1 MPTSATS
8 TSNERRRREGGFTL
22 IEIGLVLLIIATVVA
37 LVVPRFRD
45 QSLQELQ
52 SQTRKLAATFRFLQ
66 EEAILNGRVY
76 RLNFDLDQQRYFV
89 TEADLEDE
97 SAFTQT
103 TTGVLSHDVI
113 LPSTVQIADVDTP
126 ESGGKLFE
134 GVALAH
140 FFPDGFVEPMAVH
153 LQNGQEFYTLYVANG
168 LTGRAHV
175 AAGYIDLG
183 APS

>member
-1 MPTSATS
+1 MPTSPTS

-45 QSLQELQ
+45 PSRQELQ

-76 RLNFDLDQQRYFV
+76 SINFDLDQQRYFV
-89 TEADLEDE
+89 TEADVGDD
-97 SAFTQT
+97 AGFTQT
-103 TTGVLSHDVI
+103 TGILSRDVT

-126 ESGGKLFE
+126 QSGGKLYQ

-140 FFPDGFVEPMAVH
+140 FFPDGFVEPTAVH
-153 LQNGQEFYTLYVANG
+153 LQNGQEFYTLYVANS
-168 LTGRAHV
+168 LTGRAHI

-183 APS
+183 ASS

>member
-126 ESGGKLFE
+126 ESGGKLYE

>member
-97 SAFTQT
+97 SAFKQT

-126 ESGGKLFE
+126 ESGGKLYE

>member
-1 MPTSATS
+1 MPTSPTS

-37 LVVPRFRD
+37 LVVPKFRD
-45 QSLQELQ
+45 QSRAELQ

-76 RLNFDLDQQRYFV
+76 RINFDLDQQRYFV
-89 TEADLEDE
+89 TEADVGDD
-97 SAFTQT
+97 AGFTKT
-103 TTGVLSHDVI
+103 SGVLARDVI

-126 ESGGKLFE
+126 ESAGKLYE

-153 LQNGQEFYTLYVANG
+153 LQNGRDFYTLYVANG

-183 APS
+183 ASG

>member
-103 TTGVLSHDVI
+103 TSGVLSHDVI

-126 ESGGKLFE
+126 ESGGKLYE

>member
-1 MPTSATS
+1 MPTSPTS
-8 TSNERRRREGGFTL
+8 TSIERRRREGGFTL

-45 QSLQELQ
+45 QSLAELQ
-52 SQTRKLAATFRFLQ
+52 TQTRKLAATFRFLR

-89 TEADLEDE
+89 TEADLNE
-97 SAFTQT
+97 SFVATS
-103 TTGVLSHDVI
+103 GVLGRDVI
-113 LPSTVQIADVDTP
+113 MPSTVQIADVDTP
-126 ESGGKLFE
+126 LSGGKLYE

-140 FFPDGFVEPMAVH
+140 FFPDGFVEPTVVH

-168 LTGRAHV
+168 LSGRAHV

-183 APS
+183 AQG

>member
-1 MPTSATS
+1 MPTSPIS

-22 IEIGLVLLIIATVVA
+22 IEIGLVLLIIGTIVA

-45 QSLQELQ
+45 QSRAELQ
-52 SQTRKLAATFRFLQ
+52 AQTRKLAATFRFLQ

-89 TEADLEDE
+89 TEADVFDE
-97 SAFTQT
+97 ESFRQT
-103 TTGVLSHDVI
+103 STGILARDVT
-113 LPSTVQIADVDTP
+113 LPSTVQIADVDAP
-126 ESGGKLFE
+126 ESAGKLYE
-134 GVALAH
+134 GIALAH
-140 FFPDGFVEPMAVH
+140 FFPDGFVEPLAIH
-153 LQNGQEFYTLYVANG
+153 LQNGEEFYTLYVANG
-168 LTGRAHV
+168 LTGRAHI

>member
-45 QSLQELQ
+45 QSRAELQ
-52 SQTRKLAATFRFLQ
+52 AQTRKLAATFRFLQ

-89 TEADLEDE
+89 TAADADL
-97 SAFTQT
+97 AFAPTS
-103 TTGVLSHDVI
+103 GILARDVT

-126 ESGGKLFE
+126 QSAGKLYE

-140 FFPDGFVEPMAVH
+140 FFPDGFVEPTAVH

-183 APS
+183 ASG

>member
-103 TTGVLSHDVI
+103 TSGVLSHDVV

-126 ESGGKLFE
+126 ESGGKLYE

>member
-1 MPTSATS
+1 MPTSPTS

-45 QSLQELQ
+45 PARQELQ

-76 RLNFDLDQQRYFV
+76 SINFDLDQQRYFV
-89 TEADLEDE
+89 TEADIGDE
-97 SAFTQT
+97 GGSTH
-103 TTGVLSHDVI
+103 TTGILSRDVT

-126 ESGGKLFE
+126 QSGGKLYQ

-140 FFPDGFVEPMAVH
+140 FFPDGFVEPTAVH
-153 LQNGQEFYTLYVANG
+153 LQNGQEFYTLYVANS
-168 LTGRAHV
+168 LTGRAHI

-183 APS
+183 ASS

>member
-22 IEIGLVLLIIATVVA
+22 IEIGLVLLIIATIVA
-37 LVVPRFRD
+37 LVIPRFRD
-45 QSLQELQ
+45 QSRQELQ
-52 SQTRKLAATFRFLQ
+52 AQTRKLAATFRFLQ

-76 RLNFDLDQQRYFV
+76 RINFDLDQQRYFV
-89 TEADLEDE
+89 TEADATDDG
-97 SAFTQT
+97 SGFTQT
-103 TTGVLSHDVI
+103 SGVLSHDVT

-126 ESGGKLFE
+126 ESGGKLYQ

-140 FFPDGFVEPMAVH
+140 FFPDGFVEPMAIH